1 MAEDSEHPED
11 QVRGARGQE
20 DEALIGQYAA
30 MIGQYAAMIGQYTAM
45 IGQYTAMIGQIL
57 ER

>member
-11 QVRGARGQE
+11 QVRGARGEE

-30 MIGQYAAMIGQYTAM
+30 IIGQGLWKDEALICQ
-45 IGQYTAMIGQIL
+45 
-57 ER
+57 